1 MTRKIELTKII
12 STSIPDLRMERVA
25 DREKRFA
32 YPASETATIA
42 GANAAAG
49 TPLNIID
56 LIKRG

>member
-12 STSIPDLRMERVA
+12 STSISDLRMKRGA
-25 DREKRFA
+25 DREKRLA
-32 YPASETATIA
+32 YPAPGTATIA
-42 GANAAAG
+42 GADPAAG